1 MTQNGEKFFL
11 RTVLFIGEYYG
22 TTLRRRYIKFFNES
36 ILLINDDSS
45 LSQTET
51 IFKMFIQNEIDGK
64 KFMLFSKRLYSD
76 EEILLMFKEFC
87 DKEDA
92 IERY

>member
-1 MTQNGEKFFL
+1 MAQNGEKFFL

-36 ILLINDDSS
+36 ISLVRSSSS
-45 LSQTET
+45 LDQTET
-51 IFKMFIQNEIDGK
+51 VFKMFIQNEVAGK
-64 KFMLFSKRLYSD
+64 KFMLFSKKLYDD
-76 EEILLMFKEFC
+76 EQILSMFKDFC
-87 DKEDA
+87 DKEDV